1 MNQSC
6 ARAVFCRNLR
16 VCELQINNKNVRIC
30 YLQAHILKT
39 FADLQLLNEPENL
52 RICKLRTLKRSLLAH
67 LCKLVYGY
75 QVSLVECPMSMY
87 ILSVEDCCSTIS
99 RIMYSVPIRG
109 GQANIFFKSANKK
122 SANSRAHS
130 SIANPQIC

>member
-30 YLQAHILKT
+30 YLQTRILKT

-52 RICKLRTLKRSLLAH
+52 RICKLRALKRSCLPTSANWYMGIKSCLLSA
-67 LCKLVYGY
+67 
-75 QVSLVECPMSMY
+75 PMSMY
-87 ILSVEDCCSTIS
+87 ILSVEDCCSTD
-99 RIMYSVPIRG
+99 
-109 GQANIFFKSANKK
+109 FKGKDV
-122 SANSRAHS
+122 RDDS
-130 SIANPQIC
+130 SIDFI